1 MEDIFVTSLL
11 NSSKCWMY
19 HFLNF
24 KFSNLPESRAAA
36 AGGGGLSWIGG
47 GLSYLGGGLSYTA
60 GGGLSRITGGAGVC
74 ACLDL
79 TLDGA
84 DDGFLKK
91 EVRCFTTLTLF
102 NQTSKFPKCQM

>member
-1 MEDIFVTSLL
+1 MWFARFQILIFGAR
-11 NSSKCWMY
+11 
-19 HFLNF
+19 FLYWVYF
-24 KFSNLPESRAAA
+24 TIFWILNLPESRAAA

-60 GGGLSRITGGAGVC
+60 GGGLSRITGGAGGA

-91 EVRCFTTLTLF
+91 KTDVS
-102 NQTSKFPKCQM
+102 QH